1 MSCDGGTPAQIPFGA
16 LMSDPARASKE
27 GGGPGK
33 RSLARLA
40 AVQALYQIEL
50 GGETPEAVVAEF
62 STHRFGREID
72 GDRYAEADR
81 AFFADIVK
89 GCSERRAEIDEMLS
103 SALPSDWP
111 LARIESV
118 LRAILR
124 AGAFELVARSDV
136 PARVVINEYV
146 EVAHAFFSGKEP
158 GMANGVLDRL
168 ARSLRAEELAGSG
181 RDGGAQAR

>member
-1 MSCDGGTPAQIPFGA
+1 MTE
-16 LMSDPARASKE
+16 PARLSKE
-27 GGGPGK
+27 QGGPGK

-50 GGETPEAVVAEF
+50 GGETPDAVVAEF
-62 STHRFGREID
+62 AAHRLGREID
-72 GDRYAEADR
+72 GERYAEADR
-81 AFFADIVK
+81 AFFADLVK
-89 GCSERRAEIDEMLS
+89 GCSERRGEIDGMLS
-103 SALPSDWP
+103 AALPADWP
-111 LARIESV
+111 LLRLENV

-124 AGAFELVARSDV
+124 AGAFELLARGDV

-158 GMANGVLDRL
+158 GMVNGVLDRL